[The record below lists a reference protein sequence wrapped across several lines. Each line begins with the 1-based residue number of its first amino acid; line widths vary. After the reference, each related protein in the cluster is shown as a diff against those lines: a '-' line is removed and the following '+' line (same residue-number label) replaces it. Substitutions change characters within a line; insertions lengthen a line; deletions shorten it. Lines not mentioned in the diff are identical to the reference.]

1 MQVIITQ
8 NAEGNLGE
16 IYAYHIEYSV
26 TYADSFHDELTRFI
40 MENLTDHPRMGHV
53 HNPEKQIFRLIFRRR
68 YNTYYTIEGDQV
80 FILFIIDGRLSLN
93 AELAEPDIELPPA
106 KQPE

>member
-8 NAEGNLGE
+8 NAEDNLGK
-16 IYAYHIEYSV
+16 IYAYHSEYSLA
-26 TYADSFHDELTRFI
+26 YADSFHDELIRFI
-40 MENLTDHPRMGHV
+40 IKNLADHSRIGHV
-53 HNPEKQIFRLIFRRR
+53 HNPEKQIFRLIYDGR

-93 AELAEPDIELPPA
+93 AELAGPNVESSH
-106 KQPE
+106 KK